1 MTSSSW
7 EIIKRQLVLTL
18 TQLVSE
24 SLILIFRSE
33 TKNDE
38 PAYYTNRAI
47 AWLKCENFAKAQE
60 DCKAALRINPKFAKA
75 YNRMSKC
82 YIALGDLQEASMT
95 LQKSIEL
102 EPTNV
107 VNKKDQKHL
116 ADLHIIETLA
126 NKAIVDEKYQKAV
139 TNLT

>member
-1 MTSSSW
+1 M
-7 EIIKRQLVLTL
+7 
-18 TQLVSE
+18 
-24 SLILIFRSE
+24 
-33 TKNDE
+33 
-38 PAYYTNRAI
+38 
-47 AWLKCENFAKAQE
+47 E

-102 EPTNV
+102 EPSNA

-116 ADLHIIETLA
+116 ADLHITETLA
-126 NKAIVDEKYQKAV
+126 HKALTEGKWEKAV
-139 TNLT
+139 TNLTQLMEDCN